1 MEKEK
6 FISNEKKLASLVS
19 ILPVLMDFMED
30 VKDVYPKL
38 YVKQIKKSGNDFI
51 TEILKQSDQLYD
63 KMDIENDEELKE
75 FLYQLENMGLAFR
88 NWLKE

>member
-1 MEKEK
+1 M
-6 FISNEKKLASLVS
+6 VS

-30 VKDVYPKL
+30 IKDVYPNV
-38 YVKQIKKSGNDFI
+38 YVRQIKKAGNDFVK
-51 TEILKQSDQLYD
+51 EVLKNSDQLYK
-63 KMDIENDEELKE
+63 KMDIENDKELKA

>member
-1 MEKEK
+1 MEKGK

-30 VKDVYPKL
+30 IKEVYPKL
-38 YVKQIKKSGNDFI
+38 YNKSIKKAGNDFI
-51 TEILKQSDQLYD
+51 NELLKQSDQLYA
-63 KMDIENDEELKE
+63 KMDIENDKDLRE

-88 NWLKE
+88 NWLKD

>member
-1 MEKEK
+1 
-6 FISNEKKLASLVS
+6 
-19 ILPVLMDFMED
+19 MED

>member
-1 MEKEK
+1 
-6 FISNEKKLASLVS
+6 
-19 ILPVLMDFMED
+19 MED
-30 VKDVYPKL
+30 IKDVYPKM
-38 YVKQIKKSGNDFI
+38 YFKQIKKAGNDFI

-88 NWLKE
+88 NWLKD

>member
-30 VKDVYPKL
+30 IKEVYPKL
-38 YVKQIKKSGNDFI
+38 YNKSIKKAGNDFI
-51 TEILKQSDQLYD
+51 NELLKQTDQLYE
-63 KMDIENDEELKE
+63 KMDIENDKELRE

-88 NWLKE
+88 NWLKD